1 MDILH
6 INKTNCMKQYL
17 ILFGIFLALSA
28 CTKPQNRLGATS
40 IMPDE
45 YKVSKD
51 HILETPPQLRNTE

>member
-1 MDILH
+1 
-6 INKTNCMKQYL
+6 MKQYL